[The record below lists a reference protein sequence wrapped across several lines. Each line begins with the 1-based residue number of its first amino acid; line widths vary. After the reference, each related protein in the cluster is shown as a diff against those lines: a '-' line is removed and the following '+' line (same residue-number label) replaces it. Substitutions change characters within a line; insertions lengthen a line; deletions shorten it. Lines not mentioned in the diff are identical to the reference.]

1 MYASHYYW
9 NDWYAGWGYVLW
21 FGFIFLLFSSVGN
34 WGFAYRTHRK
44 YSGLSSQKN
53 AIDIL
58 NERYVRGE
66 VTHEEFARMKSAI
79 TDTNFSLIGRST

>member
-1 MYASHYYW
+1 MSNYYW

-21 FGFIFLLFSSVGN
+21 FGFIFLIFSSLGN

-44 YSGLSSQKN
+44 YLDTFPQKG

-58 NERYVRGE
+58 NERYARGE
-66 VTHEEFARMKSAI
+66 VGHDEFTRMKSAI
-79 TDTNFSLIGRST
+79 IDRNQASVERSA